1 MKKTIILLSLA
12 TVVIGVNG
20 CKKNYICECTNPGGT
35 YNATVFKDTKKNA
48 KDKCEQYYNEHSA
61 SVPFSESSCKI
72 K

>member
-1 MKKTIILLSLA
+1 MKASIITLSLLT
-12 TVVIGVNG
+12 TVIAISG

-48 KDKCEQYYNEHSA
+48 KDKCTQYYNEHS
-61 SVPFSESSCKI
+61 SNVPFPETSCKI